1 MAHSYIQR
9 TVYRAVCRMACK
21 CCCMAQV
28 VRWLHWIRRFWVRTH
43 LCSLTFEFKICQ
55 WLEHGINPPQCRKR
69 DWGNGNQIQL
79 SWFSVVLALYIQ
91 ILGNAYQTFYELAQ
105 FDVFWKLFSKIPRTI
120 SFSLGL
126 TLRSHFPLFFFFDW
140 ESIAI
145 TLLLILTNNVIQLIL

>member
-1 MAHSYIQR
+1 MEHSYIQR
-9 TVYRAVCRMACK
+9 IVYRAVCRMACK

-105 FDVFWKLFSKIPRTI
+105 FV
-120 SFSLGL
+120 SFGNYFP
-126 TLRSHFPLFFFFDW
+126 RSHAQLVFHWVSLCGVIFHCFFFLTGNP
-140 ESIAI
+140 S
-145 TLLLILTNNVIQLIL
+145 LLLCFWY